1 VKQLLDNKRDEL
13 MVNLM
18 YEDLVNKK
26 TVITQDRIQK
36 YYDDNQESLRSPE
49 QRNFGIVIT
58 ADKDMAQRAQG
69 DMLAGKPMALVA
81 STYSTDDEVLEKKGQ
96 TGLTMRGAI
105 PELNDVGW
113 SMSTVGDVSQPFQ
126 VSNGWMVIKL
136 LEIAPPRIFT
146 LEEARSQ
153 IDGALREKD
162 NDKLLNE
169 LLAKWKDEF
178 KVVIHE
184 DNLKK
189 VKLPDRPQDAVPS
202 PKGKKEKDQLTK
214 S

>member
-1 VKQLLDNKRDEL
+1 
-13 MVNLM
+13 
-18 YEDLVNKK
+18 
-26 TVITQDRIQK
+26 
-36 YYDDNQESLRSPE
+36 
-49 QRNFGIVIT
+49 
-58 ADKDMAQRAQG
+58 
-69 DMLAGKPMALVA
+69 MALVA

-96 TGLTMRGAI
+96 TGLTMRGEI

-113 SMSTVGDVSQPFQ
+113 SMSTIGDVSQPFQ